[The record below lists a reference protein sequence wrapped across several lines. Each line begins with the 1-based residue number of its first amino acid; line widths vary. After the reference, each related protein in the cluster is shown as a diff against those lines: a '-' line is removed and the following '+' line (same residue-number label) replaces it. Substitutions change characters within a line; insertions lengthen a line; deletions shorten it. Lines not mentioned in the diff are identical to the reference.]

1 MMLLILRLNPRTGQ
15 FVEYVLPTLEANIR
29 HFDVDNSSNL
39 VAVWV
44 AEVHRGKIAKIEPLD

>member
-15 FVEYVLPTLEANIR
+15 FVEYVLPTLDANIR

-44 AEVHRGKIAKIEPLD
+44 AEVHRGKIEPLD